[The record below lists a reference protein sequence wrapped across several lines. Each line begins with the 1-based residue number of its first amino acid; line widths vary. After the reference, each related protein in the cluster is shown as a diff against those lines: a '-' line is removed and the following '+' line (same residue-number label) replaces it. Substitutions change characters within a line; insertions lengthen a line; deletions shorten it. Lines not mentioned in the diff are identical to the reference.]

1 MTAPAAPADAPSRV
15 LARFAYENG
24 IGSMRRIAAFLGM
37 EVSAFTRWCSD
48 AGWGGRGKAPT
59 ARALALF
66 LASYDAPATSLCAD
80 GERVDCGAGALAGEL
95 RAFVASRLSVLASQP
110 ETSAA
115 RDIVDLTRCLKELTM
130 LEDKLAR
137 SLRHGEGGE
146 EGESRDAAIMGT
158 GTASD
163 LAEIVAL
170 QVECLH
176 ERHGAG
182 GALDALY
189 PADAAD
195 AGDELGSGGA

>member
-1 MTAPAAPADAPSRV
+1 MTSPAAPADALSRV
-15 LARFAYENG
+15 LARFAFENG
-24 IGSMRRIAAFLGM
+24 IGSMRRIAAFLGIQ
-37 EVSAFTRWCSD
+37 SAAFARFRSE
-48 AGWGGRGKAPT
+48 AGWGERGKAPT

-66 LASYDAPATSLCAD
+66 LASYDATATSFCTQA
-80 GERVDCGAGALAGEL
+80 GRVDCGAKALAEEL
-95 RAFVASRLSVLASQP
+95 RAFVASRLSVLAAQP

-146 EGESRDAAIMGT
+146 EGEARDAAIMGT

-170 QVECLH
+170 EVERLH

-189 PADAAD
+189 PADAQD
-195 AGDELGSGGA
+195 AGGELGAERP